1 MELKFDIK
9 LSSGQKEVYKYAHDR
24 TSRYIVLRF
33 SRQCGKTVIA
43 EILLIEF
50 LCKRRTYNAYISP
63 TFQLGRKVY
72 NEITSL
78 LESTNIIKKA
88 NASTLT
94 IETIYGST
102 LQFFSV
108 EGYTAIRGTTINGLL
123 VLDECAYYP
132 DILSNGEHIFG
143 NVVMPITKAHYKTN
157 KILLISTPCGKQG
170 FYYDYFNRAL
180 NNEEGI
186 VQVTRTIY
194 DDNLVTEKQIEEIK
208 QSIPKIAF
216 EQEFE
221 CKFLDNALT
230 FFTNF
235 ENCFKDNYTYDDNI
249 KQYIGIDPSGNGSD
263 ECIVTK
269 INEKLQ
275 VKQYKIKGGFDS
287 KYTQISDIINNTYNL
302 EGIYCEINGLGA
314 PFFNELQ
321 KKVKRKSLL
330 NEFNTS
336 NSSKERILSN
346 LATLIQQNKIQFNSE
361 DTELYSQFSTFIGTY
376 TKNHNLKLE
385 AKQGFHDDRIM
396 SLAIALECKNNS
408 RQFTR
413 DNYQFSIV
421 KNNLIR

>member
-1 MELKFDIK
+1 MTLNFDIK
-9 LSSGQKEVYKYAHDR
+9 LSSGQKEVYKYCHDT

-43 EILLIEF
+43 EILLIES
-50 LCKRRTYNAYISP
+50 LCKPNTYNAYVSP

-72 NEITSL
+72 NEITKL
-78 LESTNIIKKA
+78 LEGTDIIKKA

-94 IETIYGST
+94 IETVYGST

-132 DILSNGEHIFG
+132 DILPNGEHIFG

-180 NNEEGI
+180 NKEEGI

-194 DDNLVTEKQIEEIK
+194 DDKLVTEKQIEEIRK
-208 QSIPKIAF
+208 SIPHLAF
-216 EQEFE
+216 QQEFE

-235 ENCFKDNYTYDDNI
+235 ENCFKDNYLFEDNKKI
-249 KQYIGIDPSGNGSD
+249 WIGIDPSGNGND
-263 ECIVTK
+263 ECILTK
-269 INEKLQ
+269 INEKNQ
-275 VKQYKIKGGFDS
+275 VKQYIIKGNFDN
-287 KYTQISDIINNTYNL
+287 KYKEISRIINQTTTL
-302 EGIYCEINGLGA
+302 QGIYCEINGLGA
-314 PFFNELQ
+314 PFYNELR
-321 KKVKRKSLL
+321 KRIDKASLL
-330 NEFNTS
+330 NEFNTT

-346 LATLIQQNKIQFNSE
+346 LATLIQQNKIIFNKE
-361 DTELYSQFSTFIGTY
+361 DTQLYSQFSTFIGTY

-396 SLAIALECKNNS
+396 SLAIALEARNTHKV
-408 RQFTR
+408 FTQ
-413 DNYQFSIV
+413 DNYKFAHSNFNTI
-421 KNNLIR
+421 K